1 MNCPI
6 CLNETDD
13 MYTIACGSKTPHQIC
28 NTCEITMRGLA
39 TPTNHGRFIK
49 CPSCRVFEPVHGART
64 IESYEAELQRPRT
77 IESYEAELQ
86 RMYAQT
92 LINPRIPS
100 VTIIGQRLV
109 VNLGHRILSAVMPHI
124 IPMVQIMSPHQLD
137 LLAQEFALQFA
148 LRNPAAP
155 VPVPV
160 PAPVPALPAPVPAL
174 PAPAPALPAPAPR
187 IWCQSG
193 RRNTGQCPTKS
204 KTKRICS
211 FDNCLQRV
219 CRTCKQCITH

>member
-1 MNCPI
+1 M
-6 CLNETDD
+6 E
-13 MYTIACGSKTPHQIC
+13 H
-28 NTCEITMRGLA
+28 GLSS
-39 TPTNHGRFIK
+39 PTK
-49 CPSCRVFEPVHGART
+49 
-64 IESYEAELQRPRT
+64 QRPRT

-86 RMYAQT
+86 RMYAQI

-124 IPMVQIMSPHQLD
+124 IQMVQIMSPHQLD

-155 VPVPV
+155 VPAPAPPVPAPEPPVPV
-160 PAPVPALPAPVPAL
+160 PAPVPV
-174 PAPAPALPAPAPR
+174 PR

-193 RRNTGQCPTKS
+193 RRNT
-204 KTKRICS
+204 I
-211 FDNCLQRV
+211 
-219 CRTCKQCITH
+219 